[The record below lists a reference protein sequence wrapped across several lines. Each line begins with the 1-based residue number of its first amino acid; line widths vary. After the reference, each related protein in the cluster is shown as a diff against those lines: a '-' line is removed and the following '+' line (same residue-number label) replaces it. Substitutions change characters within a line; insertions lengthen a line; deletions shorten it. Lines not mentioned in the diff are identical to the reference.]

1 MQIKALPIDHPPLW
15 FTSTLCFSSTKH
27 MSCSFSLYDFA
38 PNVLSTWTRSFLVF
52 MSESFSSFKT
62 RSVINSSKNAR
73 SSLPGRGGC
82 SYSVP
87 HMRVMHLPYSGTLSS
102 VCSFSPL
109 YCKLFEDR
117 GSVLFFEFLAS
128 YQVHDSLRTLSIC
141 LYKEWIKTPSVGR
154 WNPYEVKRARGE
166 NTGRSLYKFRQIM
179 FFIVFYFICLVF
191 FLSLD
196 QRL

>member
-1 MQIKALPIDHPPLW
+1 MQIKALHIVCPPLW
-15 FTSTLCFSSTKH
+15 FTSTLYSSSTEH
-27 MSCSFSLYDFA
+27 VSCSFSVYAFA
-38 PNVLSTWTRSFLVF
+38 PNVLSAWTRSFLVLMF
-52 MSESFSSFKT
+52 KSFSSFKT
-62 RSVINSSKNAR
+62 LSFINSSKNAR
-73 SSLPGRGGC
+73 SSPLGRVGC

-87 HMRVMHLPYSGTLSS
+87 HMRVMHLLYSDTLSS

-128 YQVHDSLRTLSIC
+128 YQVHDSLRTLSTC

-154 WNPYEVKRARGE
+154 WNPYEVKRVRGE
-166 NTGRSLYKFRQIM
+166 KTGRSLYKFRQIM

-191 FLSLD
+191 LSLD
-196 QRL
+196 QGL